1 MSIDKPVEITIEITK
16 EELDALENLSLPTA
30 PVVALTDRIHDEY
43 WEAMSEIVEAEEADA
58 CNLQWR
64 KTDGE

>member
-16 EELDALENLSLPTA
+16 EELDALVDLSLPTA

-43 WEAMSEIVEAEEADA
+43 WETIEWQKAEQRMAQRAEDD
-58 CNLQWR
+58 Q
-64 KTDGE
+64 

>member
-1 MSIDKPVEITIEITK
+1 MSIDKSVEITIEITK

-30 PVVALTDRIHDEY
+30 LVVALTDRIHDEY

-58 CNLQWR
+58 CNEQWR

>member
-16 EELDALENLSLPTA
+16 EELDALVDLSLPTA

-43 WEAMSEIVEAEEADA
+43 WETIEWQKAEQRMAQRAED
-58 CNLQWR
+58 
-64 KTDGE
+64 DP

>member
-16 EELDALENLSLPTA
+16 REMDALVDLSLPTA
-30 PVVALTDRIHDEY
+30 PVIALTNRIHDEY
-43 WEAMSEIVEAEEADA
+43 WEAMSEIVEAEEANA